1 MTDLGV
7 HLARLA
13 IVAEPQD
20 LGQYYQQLAGAL
32 RPVWTSHWIR
42 VRSYLRLRRSRTL
55 LTCFLLSSVLL
66 ATFSHIDLGIAALF
80 YDGGFYMARQGWARA
95 LHGSIPWFIIA
106 SLAAVAGI
114 YVFNRLARRDLLGI
128 DGRKLVY
135 LLLVLVL
142 GAGLIVNAILKDNF
156 GRARPR
162 DVEEFGGTLQ
172 FTPAFVVSS
181 ACDYNCSFASGD
193 AAGAF
198 FGIAFVLAS
207 GRRRAASAAGIG
219 FGVLV
224 SVARIASGAHWFS
237 DTVISFFVMLIV
249 ADTLHYQMFL
259 FGPAAAEA
267 VSDVGP
273 AVLVE
278 P

>member
-1 MTDLGV
+1 
-7 HLARLA
+7 
-13 IVAEPQD
+13 

-32 RPVWTSHWIR
+32 RPVWTSNWIR
-42 VRSYLRLRRSRTL
+42 VTSYLRLRRSRVL
-55 LTCFLLSSVLL
+55 LTCFLLSSVTL
-66 ATFSHIDLGIAALF
+66 ATFSHVDLRIAALF
-80 YDGGFYMARQGWARA
+80 YDGGFYMARQGWTRV
-95 LHGSIPWFIIA
+95 LHGSVPWFIIA
-106 SLAAVAGI
+106 ALVAVAGS
-114 YVFNRLARRDLLGI
+114 YVFNRFARRNLFEV

-142 GAGLIVNAILKDNF
+142 GAGLAVNAILKDNF

-172 FTPAFVVSS
+172 FTPAFFVSS
-181 ACDYNCSFASGD
+181 ECDYNCSFASGD

-198 FGIAFVLAS
+198 FGLAFVLAS
-207 GRRRAASAAGIG
+207 SRRRAASAAGIG

-237 DTVISFFVMLIV
+237 DTIVSFFVMLIV
-249 ADTLHYQMFL
+249 ADALYYQMFV
-259 FGPAAAEA
+259 FSPAAVEA
-267 VSDVGP
+267 VPDVGP
-273 AVLVE
+273 PVLVE